1 MRMQTQVSNM
11 NERLSVKSQNL
22 RRSLAILMSAALF
35 SAAPSAR
42 ATIRTWTAGSGNWS
56 NGSNWS
62 PNGAPQNGDDLV
74 FNNSPSSNL
83 TNDIPGLSV
92 RTLEFHHSGAVWGL
106 SLTVTVGISAFSVDS
121 GPLDMNFP
129 FLDLGHDISISSND
143 GTGWGYALNCVTRL
157 NGFTL
162 TVYAANSG
170 SVEFH
175 SPITGNG
182 QINFAS
188 GTNYLIFHD
197 ASAGPAPIEV
207 SAGDLVLA
215 SYVGQFSVAGRLQI
229 DPGALVELADNYQID
244 KASPV
249 LIEPGATLRLNDH
262 FCYFANLEMRGGL
275 LDSGPNGGAL
285 FLDYGQFNFNTTNET
300 AVLAGNFSGLYVSN
314 STPILHVNGPSN
326 PSLDVQAHLTANQ
339 IIKAGLGLTRL
350 SASNSFYQLTIAQG
364 VVEADHNFALGNN
377 SFVLLTDGG
386 LSLRSVSISGVTL
399 TAYSSSKAQLD
410 GRYGCLLTCLN
421 TCLWSGPISLN
432 TNLFIFLA
440 GDLTVSGPITGAG
453 GVSFWSGTA
462 HLTGTSGNTFTGAT
476 ISQCQLLELGKPSG
490 VNAYAGPLFVGGGA
504 GVGPFE
510 VRWLQ
515 SYQNVG
521 ATATLYANGVINLN
535 NHNEDFGPVTF
546 NGGEVDTGA
555 GAFNIYAPLTVN
567 PAPTSATIN
576 GYLGLPPGADRVFIV
591 GDGAADCDLLVNA
604 VVFGSPGTYFVKQ
617 GAGTMCL
624 ANANT
629 FNAPTL
635 LETGILDINSDQ
647 GLGIWPGLI
656 IFNGATLRISG
667 PGNTGGGVE
676 MLGTGV
682 GGTHG
687 AIEVLPGNGFTI
699 SGSVLLDASTTL
711 NLGGTLGLSG
721 AVSGTGPLNKTGTG
735 ALVFGGGVNNT
746 YSGDTVVSAGSL
758 LLAKSANHIC
768 VPGNLVIGPGPA
780 GPTTFA
786 RLFQTGAIGGT
797 TVTVNANSLFDL
809 NGYYQALTTLNL
821 RDGGSVHTGVGLLDF
836 PSGGAINV
844 GSLNAF
850 GSHVSAAI
858 TGTLGLPPNAT
869 LPFNINPFA
878 PFFPFASG
886 PELDLTA
893 TIPRPTENLSFAPAG
908 ITKNGDGQMRLSG
921 NNTYAGSSFI
931 NDGTLTVDGT
941 QPQSPILVNSG
952 TLAGS
957 GTVGL
962 IYMNGGVVAPG
973 DSGPGILTCSNL
985 NAGISA
991 SGVLRMEL
999 NGTTPGTGYDQLNVH
1014 GTVNLAGVTLQPVLG
1029 FTAPTGA
1036 QFDIISNDGNDAVTG
1051 TFNGLPDGKK
1061 LYIGGVLYQVNYEF
1075 GGKPGNDVALQGL
1088 DTPPPPR
1095 LLIEKI
1101 PPASVR
1107 LLWPTNDPPFSL
1119 QTTTNLLATN
1129 WLAALPLPAVIGTN
1143 NVVTNST
1150 TNAQRF
1156 YRLSNP

>member
-1 MRMQTQVSNM
+1 MP
-11 NERLSVKSQNL
+11 
-22 RRSLAILMSAALF
+22 AG
-35 SAAPSAR
+35 

-92 RTLEFHHSGAVWGL
+92 RTLEFHHSGVVWGS
-106 SLTVTVGISAFSVDS
+106 SLTVTVGINAFSVDS
-121 GPLDMNFP
+121 GPLAMNFP
-129 FLDLGHDISISSND
+129 VLDLGHDISISSND
-143 GTGWGYALNCVTRL
+143 STGSGYTLNCITRL

-162 TVYAANSG
+162 TAYAANQG
-170 SVEFH
+170 SVDFR
-175 SPITGNG
+175 SPFFGNG
-182 QINFAS
+182 QIHFAS
-188 GTNYLIFHD
+188 GTNYLSFHNATVD
-197 ASAGPAPIEV
+197 PAPIEV
-207 SAGDLVLA
+207 SAGDLVL
-215 SYVGQFSVAGRLQI
+215 SSDVGLSVAGPLQI
-229 DPGALVELADNYQID
+229 DPGAVVELADDYQISY
-244 KASPV
+244 ASPV

-285 FLDYGQFNFNTTNET
+285 FLDFGQFNFNTTNET
-300 AVLAGNFSGLYVSN
+300 AVLAGNVSAINVSNSN
-314 STPILHVNGPSN
+314 STPILHINGPSS

-339 IIKAGLGLTRL
+339 LIKGGLGLTRL
-350 SASNSFYQLTIAQG
+350 LSSNSFTQLTIAQG

-377 SFVLLTDGG
+377 SFVLLTDGA
-386 LSLRSVSISGVTL
+386 LSLRSVSIPSVTL
-399 TAYSSSKAQLD
+399 TAYSSLNGQLD

-421 TCLWSGPISLN
+421 TCSWSGPISLN

-462 HLTGTSGNTFTGAT
+462 HLTGASGNTFTGAT

-490 VNAYAGPLFVGGGA
+490 VNAYAGSLIVGGGA

-521 ATATLYANGVINLN
+521 ATATLYANGIINLT

-546 NGGEVDTGA
+546 NGGEVDTGT
-555 GAFNIYAPLTVN
+555 GAMNIYSPLTVN
-567 PAPTSATIN
+567 PASSSAVIN
-576 GYLGLPPGADRVFIV
+576 GYLGLPPGDNRVFIV

-604 VVFGSPGTYFVKQ
+604 VVFGSPGSYFIKQ

-647 GLGIWPGLI
+647 GLGTWPGVI
-656 IFNGATLRISG
+656 IFDGATLRISG

-676 MLGTGV
+676 VLGTGV

-687 AIEVLPGNGFTI
+687 AIEVLPGNGFSI

-711 NLGGTLGLSG
+711 NLGGTLGLNG
-721 AVSGTGPLNKTGTG
+721 AVSGTGPLIKTGAG
-735 ALVFGGGVNNT
+735 ALVFGGAVNNT
-746 YSGDTVVSAGSL
+746 YSGDTVVSVGSL
-758 LLAKSANHIC
+758 LMARSANKIS

-797 TVTVNANSLFDL
+797 TVAVSANSLFDL

-821 RDGGSVHTGVGLLDF
+821 KDGGSVHTGVGLLDF

-844 GSLNAF
+844 GSVNAF

-869 LPFNINPFA
+869 LTFNINPFA

-893 TIPRPTENLSFAPAG
+893 AIPRPTENLSFAPAG
-908 ITKNGDGQMRLSG
+908 ITKNGDGQLRLSG

-957 GTVGL
+957 GTVGH
-962 IYMNGGVVAPG
+962 IYMSGGVVAPG

-991 SGVLRMEL
+991 SGIVRMEL
-999 NGTTPGTGYDQLNVH
+999 NGTTPGTGYDQLNVR
-1014 GTVNLAGVTLQPVLG
+1014 GTVNLAGVALQPVLG

-1036 QFDIISNDGNDAVTG
+1036 QFDLISNDRTDPVLG
-1051 TFNGLPDGKK
+1051 TFTGLADGKK

-1088 DTPPPPR
+1088 DTPPPPT

-1101 PPASVR
+1101 PPGSVR
-1107 LLWPTNDPPFSL
+1107 LIWPTNDPPFSL
-1119 QTTTNLLATN
+1119 QTTTNLPATN
-1129 WLAALPLPAVIGTN
+1129 WLAALPLPTVIGTN
-1143 NVVTNST
+1143 NVVTNTASDLE
-1150 TNAQRF
+1150 RF